1 MRRPSPTF
9 GRGAAAVLVAV
20 AVLATGCSGDDPSR
34 KVDGTIIQP
43 GMPGEDSEE
52 LDEAPEIE
60 RARAN
65 DADIEFVQ
73 MMIPH
78 HAQALEMAQLAPKA
92 GGSKAVRTMAD
103 RIDGAQR
110 PEIVYMAGWLT
121 DQGLDAP
128 TKEQIEGGNI
138 PMGRHGGHGSHGG
151 DVHDMA
157 GMASEAQMAALAK
170 AKGAQFD
177 RQFLEL
183 MVMHHQGAIEMVG
196 DVVRQGADLQVNEL
210 ATSIAADQTAEID
223 RMRQLLADL

>member
-1 MRRPSPTF
+1 MRRRRRTAV
-9 GRGAAAVLVAV
+9 AAALAGVAII
-20 AVLATGCSGDDPSR
+20 AAGCTGDDPSR
-34 KVDGTIIQP
+34 KVDGAIIQP
-43 GMPGEDSEE
+43 GKPGEQSKV

-65 DADIEFVQ
+65 DADVEFVQ

-78 HAQALEMAQLAPKA
+78 HAQALEMAQLAPRA
-92 GGSKAVRTMAD
+92 GGSTAVRTIAD

-110 PEIVYMAGWLT
+110 PEIVFMAGWLT

-138 PMGRHGGHGSHGG
+138 PMGGHGGHGSHGG

-157 GMASEAQMAALAK
+157 GMASEAQMDALAK
-170 AKGAQFD
+170 AKGKAFD

-183 MVMHHQGAIEMVG
+183 MIDHHQGAIEMVS
-196 DVVRQGADLQVNEL
+196 DVVQQGADLQVNEL

-223 RMRQLLADL
+223 RMRQLLAAL

>member
-1 MRRPSPTF
+1 MRRPL
-9 GRGAAAVLVAV
+9 RGVMVALAASAVL
-20 AVLATGCSGDDPSR
+20 LSGCSGDDRSR
-34 KVDGTIIQP
+34 QVDGAVIQP
-43 GMPGEDSEE
+43 GKPGEKAEV

-65 DADIEFVQ
+65 DADVEFVQ

-78 HAQALEMAQLAPKA
+78 HAQALQMAQLAPDA
-92 GGSKAVRTMAD
+92 RGSWAVRTMAD

-110 PEIVYMAGWLT
+110 PEIVFMAGWLT

-157 GMASEAQMAALAK
+157 GMASEAQLEELESSRGK
-170 AKGAQFD
+170 DFD
-177 RQFLEL
+177 RLFLEL
-183 MVMHHQGAIEMVG
+183 MIMHHQGAIEMV
-196 DVVRQGADLQVNEL
+196 DAVVREGADLQVNEL
-210 ATSIAADQTAEID
+210 ATSIAADQTAVID

>member
-1 MRRPSPTF
+1 MRRPL
-9 GRGAAAVLVAV
+9 RGVTVALAASAVL
-20 AVLATGCSGDDPSR
+20 LSGCSGDDRSR
-34 KVDGTIIQP
+34 QVDGAVIQP
-43 GMPGEDSEE
+43 GKPGEKAEV

-65 DADIEFVQ
+65 DADVEFVQ

-78 HAQALEMAQLAPKA
+78 HAQALQMAQLAPDA
-92 GGSKAVRTMAD
+92 RGSKAVRTMAD

-110 PEIVYMAGWLT
+110 PEIVFMAGWLT

-138 PMGRHGGHGSHGG
+138 PI
-151 DVHDMA
+151 
-157 GMASEAQMAALAK
+157 
-170 AKGAQFD
+170 
-177 RQFLEL
+177 
-183 MVMHHQGAIEMVG
+183 QGAIEMV
-196 DVVRQGADLQVNEL
+196 DTVVREGADLQVNEL

>member
-1 MRRPSPTF
+1 MRRPGQRS
-9 GRGAAAVLVAV
+9 GRTTAAVLAAVAVLVA
-20 AVLATGCSGDDPSR
+20 GCSGDDPSR
-34 KVDGTIIQP
+34 EVDGTIVQP
-43 GMPGEDSEE
+43 GMPGEKAEV

-60 RARAN
+60 RERAN

-78 HAQALEMAQLAPKA
+78 HAQALEMAQLAPEA
-92 GGSKAVRTMAD
+92 GGCKAVRTMAD

-110 PEIVYMAGWLT
+110 PEIVLMAGWLT

-151 DVHDMA
+151 DVHEMA
-157 GMASEAQMAALAK
+157 GMASEAQMAALSK

-183 MVMHHQGAIEMVG
+183 MIMHHQGAIEMVG
-196 DVVRQGADLQVNEL
+196 DVVRQGADLKVNEL

>member
-1 MRRPSPTF
+1 MRRGTART
-9 GRGAAAVLVAV
+9 GRGMVAALVAV
-20 AVLATGCSGDDPSR
+20 GLLAAGCSGDDPSR
-34 KVDGTIIQP
+34 KVDGTIVQP
-43 GMPGEDSEE
+43 GKPGEEAE
-52 LDEAPEIE
+52 VLDEAPEIE

-65 DADIEFVQ
+65 DADVAFVQ

-78 HAQALEMAQLAPKA
+78 HAQALEMAQLAPTA
-92 GGSKAVRTMAD
+92 GGSKAVRTMAE

-110 PEIVYMAGWLT
+110 PEIVFMAGWLT

-138 PMGRHGGHGSHGG
+138 PMGGHGEHGGHGG

-157 GMASEAQMAALAK
+157 GMASEAQMSALSRAR
-170 AKGAQFD
+170 GASFD

-183 MVMHHQGAIEMVG
+183 MIMHHQGALEMVS
-196 DVVRQGADLQVNEL
+196 DVVASGADLQVNEL
-210 ATSIAADQTAEID
+210 ATGIAADQTAEID